1 MFAEFT
7 FELSGP
13 LFDGRLEAAVARAV
27 EEAEQ
32 DIADYG
38 VLVVREELGHVLR
51 APTGYYASQIQT
63 DRARSGVEVSD
74 GGVVYGPWLA
84 GSSERNQST
93 RFKGY
98 AHWRAAK
105 QRLQASA
112 VEIADRDVAEAIR
125 SL

>member
-1 MFAEFT
+1 MT

-27 EEAEQ
+27 EEAEI
-32 DIADYG
+32 DIGDEG
-38 VLVVREELGHVLR
+38 VNLVRNELSHVLR
-51 APTGYYASQIQT
+51 NPTGYYMSQIQT
-63 DRARSGVEVSD
+63 DRARSGLEVSD

-84 GSSERNQST
+84 GFSNRNKTT

-98 AHWRAAK
+98 SHWRLAK
-105 QRLQASA
+105 QRLQARA
-112 VEIADRDVAEAIR
+112 RGIADRDVTAAIR

>member
-1 MFAEFT
+1 MT

-27 EEAEQ
+27 EDAEQ
-32 DIADYG
+32 DIADAG
-38 VLVVREELGHVLR
+38 VLIVREELGHVLQN
-51 APTGYYASQIQT
+51 PTGYYASQIQT
-63 DRARSGVEVSD
+63 DNARAGLEVSD

-84 GSSERNQST
+84 GSSERNRST

-98 AHWRAAK
+98 SHWRAAT
-105 QRLQASA
+105 QRLQAGA

>member
-7 FELSGP
+7 FQLSGP

-27 EEAEQ
+27 EEAER

-38 VLVVREELGHVLR
+38 VLIVREELGHVLR
-51 APTGYYASQIQT
+51 NPTGYYESQIQT
-63 DRARSGVEVSD
+63 DTARSGIEVSD

-84 GSSERNQST
+84 GSSERNRST

-98 AHWRAAK
+98 QHWRAAR
-105 QRLQASA
+105 QRLQGAA

>member
-1 MFAEFT
+1 MT

-13 LFDGRLEAAVARAV
+13 LFDGRLEAAVADAV
-27 EEAEQ
+27 EDAER

-38 VLVVREELGHVLR
+38 VLIVRKELGHVLQN
-51 APTGYYASQIQT
+51 PTGFYESQIQT
-63 DRARSGVEVSD
+63 DTAVAGLEVSD

-84 GSSERNQST
+84 GSSERNRST
-93 RFKGY
+93 RFRGY
-98 AHWRAAK
+98 SHWRQAT
-105 QRLQASA
+105 QRLQGAA